1 MIDQV
6 KVFLDDNPLI
16 TEILN
21 ITGVLLLSFIVYI
34 ITKKVIIKTIQKLT
48 SRTKTEIDDIL
59 LTNQLLKRIAMAA
72 PLLVI
77 NYFSYLFE
85 GFESLIERVS
95 EGLIALFILLSIST
109 LLNSITTLLERT
121 DKLRDKP
128 IKGYVQVIK
137 IIVYIFGAIIIV
149 GILADESPL
158 TLLSAVGALT
168 AVIILVFK
176 DTILSF
182 VASIQISTYDLVK
195 VGDWI
200 EVPKYGA
207 DGDVTDIALHTIKV
221 QNFDK
226 TITVIPTYKLIEESY
241 KNWRGMELSGG
252 RRIKR
257 SLSIDKTS
265 ISFLTEEQIQK
276 YKKIDLISDYLAEKD
291 VEVQQFNKSDFVN
304 SNVESNKRRLTNIGT
319 FREYVKSYIK
329 SRSDIH
335 KDMTFLVRQ
344 LAPGPTGVPIEIY
357 VFTITTDW
365 IKYES
370 IQSDIFDH
378 LLAIVPEFG
387 LRVFQNPTGS
397 DFNNLIK

>member
-1 MIDQV
+1 MIEQI
-6 KVFLDDNPLI
+6 KNFLQNNPLM

-21 ITGVLLLSFIVYI
+21 IIGVLFLSFLVYL
-34 ITKKVIIKTIQKLT
+34 ITKKIVVTSIHRFI

-59 LTNQLLKRIAMAA
+59 ITDQLLKRISMIA

-85 GFESLIERVS
+85 GFEAFINRVS
-95 EGLIALFILLSIST
+95 SAFIAFFVLLSVST
-109 LLNSITTLLERT
+109 LLDSITKLLERT

-128 IKGYVQVIK
+128 IKGYVQVVK
-137 IIVYIFGAIIIV
+137 IILYIFGGILIV
-149 GILADESPL
+149 GLLANESPL
-158 TLLSAVGALT
+158 TLLSAIGALT

-226 TITVIPTYKLIEESY
+226 TITVIPTYKLIEDSY
-241 KNWRGMELSGG
+241 KNWRGMQLSGG

-257 SLSIDKTS
+257 SLYIDKTS
-265 ISFLTEEQIQK
+265 IHFLPEQQIDEL
-276 YKKIDLISDYLAEKD
+276 KKIDLISEYLAEKD
-291 VEVQQFNKSDFVN
+291 KEVKQFNKNNSVN
-304 SNVESNKRRLTNIGT
+304 SDVESNKRRLTNIGT
-319 FREYVKSYIK
+319 FREYIK
-329 SRSDIH
+329 NYLRSRKDIH
-335 KDMTFLVRQ
+335 KNMTFLVRQ
-344 LAPGPTGVPIEIY
+344 LAPGATGVPVEIY
-357 VFTITTDW
+357 VFTVTTNW
-365 IKYES
+365 IEYEA

-387 LRVFQNPTGS
+387 LRVFQNPTGN
-397 DFNNLIK
+397 DFINLSK